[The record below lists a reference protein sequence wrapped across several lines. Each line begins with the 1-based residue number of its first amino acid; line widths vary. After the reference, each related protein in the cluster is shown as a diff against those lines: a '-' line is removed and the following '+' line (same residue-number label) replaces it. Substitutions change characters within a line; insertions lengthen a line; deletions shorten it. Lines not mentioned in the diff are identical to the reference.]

1 LRSGLAVLKRR
12 AKGEIFEVGMRNAE
26 GGSNGWEAGKLDDR
40 GQKKEVGSGN
50 LEGGIKKRSAK
61 SIAQSVQKV
70 ENKRITTEGHGATR
84 KDSVYKFVVSV

>member
-1 LRSGLAVLKRR
+1 MTEERSRKWDPASFCRSQNY
-12 AKGEIFEVGMRNAE
+12 AAAIDA
-26 GGSNGWEAGKLDDR
+26 
-40 GQKKEVGSGN
+40 
-50 LEGGIKKRSAK
+50 EGGIKKRSAK